1 MKRRDLLSLLP
12 AGVAGSALWPRLAA
26 AQPAAPELPRT
37 IRLVVGYPAGGTA
50 DAVARIYAEGLQR
63 RLGVNVIVDN
73 KPGAGGQLAAEQ
85 FRALRPDGTTLL
97 LGNSHMFSTLPL
109 TSRTVRYDPVKDF
122 APVARL
128 ATFEVAWAVSAE
140 QPARTLKEYIA
151 LARATPQARN
161 FGVPAAGSS
170 PHFVGYVVGK
180 QEGVELMPVPYKGG
194 APLLADLI
202 GNQIPA
208 CVDALGGL
216 LPSHKT
222 GKIRVL
228 AVTGPRRS
236 KAVPEVPTF
245 GELGFKS
252 LGSSSWV
259 GLFAP
264 PGTAQVYIDRINAS
278 VLEVAALPATT
289 ANLATAG
296 FDTAAGNP
304 QQLHDA
310 VRSELALWQPIIRES
325 GFQID

>member
-1 MKRRDLLSLLP
+1 MKRRALLSLLP
-12 AGVAGSALWPRLAA
+12 AGALAGALLPRLAG
-26 AQPAAPELPRT
+26 AQAAAPELPRT

-50 DAVARIYAEGLQR
+50 DAVARIYAEGLQK
-63 RLGVNVIVDN
+63 RLGINVIVDN
-73 KPGAGGQLAAEQ
+73 KPGAGGQLAADQ
-85 FRALRPDGTTLL
+85 FRALRPDGSALL

-128 ATFEVAWAVSAE
+128 ATFEVALAVSAE
-140 QPARTLKEYIA
+140 QPARSVKEYIA
-151 LARATPQARN
+151 LAKAHPQARS
-161 FGVPAAGSS
+161 FGIPAAGSS

-180 QEGVELMPVPYKGG
+180 QEGVELLPVPYKGG

-202 GNQIPA
+202 GNQVPA
-208 CVDALGGL
+208 GIDALGGFVA
-216 LPSHKT
+216 SHKT
-222 GKIRVL
+222 GKIRIL

-236 KAVPEVPTF
+236 VSVPEVPTF
-245 GELGFKS
+245 GELGYKS

-264 PGTAQVYIDRINAS
+264 PGTPQAFVDRINAA
-278 VLEVAALPATT
+278 VIEVAALPATT
-289 ANLATAG
+289 ANLTTAG
-296 FDTAAGNP
+296 FDTAPSTP

>member
-1 MKRRDLLSLLP
+1 MKRRALLSLLP
-12 AGVAGSALWPRLAA
+12 AGAMAAALAPRLAA
-26 AQPAAPELPRT
+26 AQPAAVELPRT

-50 DAVARIYAEGLQR
+50 DAVARIYAQGLQKP
-63 RLGVNVIVDN
+63 LGVNVIVDN

-85 FRALRPDGTTLL
+85 FRGLRPDGTALL

-109 TSRTVRYDPVKDF
+109 TSRTVKYDPVKDF

-128 ATFEVAWAVSAE
+128 ATFEVALAVSAE
-140 QPARTLKEYIA
+140 LPVKTLKEYIA
-151 LARATPQARN
+151 LARTQPRARS

-180 QEGVELMPVPYKGG
+180 QEGVELLPVPYKGG

-202 GNQIPA
+202 GNQVPA
-208 CVDALGGL
+208 AVDALGGL

-222 GKIRVL
+222 GKIRIL

-236 KAVPEVPTF
+236 AALPDVPTF

-264 PGTAQVYIDRINAS
+264 PGTPQAFIERINAG
-278 VLEVAALPATT
+278 VTEVAALPSTT

-296 FDTAAGNP
+296 FDTAPSNP